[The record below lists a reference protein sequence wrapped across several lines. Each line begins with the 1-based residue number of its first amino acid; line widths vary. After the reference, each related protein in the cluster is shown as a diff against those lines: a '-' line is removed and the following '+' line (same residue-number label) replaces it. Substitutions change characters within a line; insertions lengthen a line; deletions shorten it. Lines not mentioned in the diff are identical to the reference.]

1 MSAQKSV
8 LVSLIGC
15 GSAIALSCGLLAA
28 PAIATNADETVNKES
43 VAPEEPTTDATPRV
57 SNVHYGRL
65 FPNPTATGT
74 INITIGSF
82 GNDDRVQSPPP
93 NKVCPGFAKRYPDRP
108 LPDGCKTKTGT
119 PTESPTTSD
128 TASPADQNS
137 VIIDENNGTDNGA
150 SNTPAVAESPE
161 EKNPASEQG
170 QPTATATG
178 DTTETSGPES
188 ESTDRETDPS
198 TGSED
203 TEGPSHDVTTST
215 PSVAESPEEQ
225 NPGSEQGQLTATPTG
240 DTTETSGPESE
251 STDRETDPST
261 GNDDT
266 DTPGADETTTPGEE
280 ETSVAGTTTPSEDNE
295 SKAPA
300 EESETPTSD
309 RTPVADTS
317 ESPGGADV
325 GEPNN
330 DGQNESSGE
339 VATEEPSPSNP
350 VMPDT
355 CQLYIVDEDGNPVE
369 GNSFSQRETA
379 NGINFDGTGLK
390 AESEYTWAVSSN
402 TTVEN
407 AHFDEQADEDG
418 LLAFR
423 LVQEEARKGENRNQG
438 TRTALNVGEYTVTVN
453 GTQGN
458 GESAK
463 DCAVNFTVVAD
474 KNSSNDNETSS
485 ADKGTDGKDV
495 PTESFDEQESND
507 SLAST
512 GTTVGTL
519 AGIGALTVAGGVVAL
534 VAGRRRAH
542 S

>member
-1 MSAQKSV
+1 MTMSAQKSV

-43 VAPEEPTTDATPRV
+43 VAPAEPTTDATARV
-57 SNVHYGRL
+57 SNVSYGRL

-74 INITIGSF
+74 VNITIGGF

-93 NKVCPGFAKRYPDRP
+93 NKVCPGFIKRYPDRP

-119 PTESPTTSD
+119 PAESPTTSD
-128 TASPADQNS
+128 TASPADQSS

-150 SNTPAVAESPE
+150 
-161 EKNPASEQG
+161 
-170 QPTATATG
+170 
-178 DTTETSGPES
+178 
-188 ESTDRETDPS
+188 
-198 TGSED
+198 
-203 TEGPSHDVTTST
+203 TST
-215 PSVAESPEEQ
+215 PPVAESPEEQ
-225 NPGSEQGQLTATPTG
+225 NPGSGQDQPTVAPTG
-240 DTTETSGPESE
+240 DTTGTSGPERE
-251 STDRETDPST
+251 PNDREADPST

-266 DTPGADETTTPGEE
+266 DTLGADETTTPGEE
-280 ETSVAGTTTPSEDNE
+280 ETTVDGTTTPSEDNE
-295 SKAPA
+295 SKPLAD
-300 EESETPTSD
+300 ESETPTSD
-309 RTPVADTS
+309 HTPVADTS

-325 GEPNN
+325 EEPNN

-350 VMPDT
+350 VTPDT

-379 NGINFDGTGLK
+379 NGINLDGAGLK

-423 LVQEEARKGENRNQG
+423 LVQEEARKGENRDQG
-438 TRTALNVGEYTVTVN
+438 TPKALNVGEYTVTVN

-474 KNSSNDNETSS
+474 NNSSNDNETSS

-512 GTTVGTL
+512 GATVGTL